1 MERWPSF
8 MTFFDWARV
17 FVTRVSGT
25 LRLNLR
31 CASALEVALPR
42 GRGAGARRPTTPME
56 PVLRVFND
64 AGFVRCRLG
73 PIVSTTPWAEPVSA
87 PERACSR
94 THVGARRACTAR
106 HFVLGDEPPPLL
118 LARHLCCLE
127 DPRPIGTPSAGSRF
141 QGSIAQLDPHNRLK
155 QRVNPAGAAD
165 GLRGSSVRRSRR
177 RFTELRAGGPKAR
190 S

>member
-1 MERWPSF
+1 MSPW
-8 MTFFDWARV
+8 TDCFDDPL
-17 FVTRVSGT
+17 G
-25 LRLNLR
+25 
-31 CASALEVALPR
+31 
-42 GRGAGARRPTTPME
+42 GAR
-56 PVLRVFND
+56 
-64 AGFVRCRLG
+64 
-73 PIVSTTPWAEPVSA
+73 
-87 PERACSR
+87 ERARARLLR

-155 QRVNPAGAAD
+155 QRVNPSGAAD

-177 RFTELRAGGPKAR
+177 RFTELRAGGPKSPILAPGPPAYR
-190 S
+190 GCLWFSNHAGS